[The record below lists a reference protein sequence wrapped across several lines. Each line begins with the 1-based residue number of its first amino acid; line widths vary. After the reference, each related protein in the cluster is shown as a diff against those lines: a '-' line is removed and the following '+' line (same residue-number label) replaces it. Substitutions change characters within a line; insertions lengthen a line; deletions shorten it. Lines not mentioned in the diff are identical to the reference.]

1 MERKYNM
8 CDVALPAMS
17 GRALATLVSAEV
29 VMTGGDTVT
38 VTQQHPARG
47 RTAQCPPR
55 TCPAQPWPGTLG
67 QRRSGCSQHFIMVPA
82 PP

>member
-29 VMTGGDTVT
+29 HDRTERGCIGSAIRVT
-38 VTQQHPARG
+38 
-47 RTAQCPPR
+47 
-55 TCPAQPWPGTLG
+55 
-67 QRRSGCSQHFIMVPA
+67 
-82 PP
+82 